1 MKYLGVDGGGTK
13 TAFILMDDSIGVIG
27 YLERESCHY
36 RQVGLEK
43 FGEIIEEGIDKLCKE
58 AHVNK
63 EVISYGFLGLPGYG
77 ESKKAMEDMENI
89 IGKILKAGTFKCGND
104 VEAGWA
110 GSLACNPGINIVAGT
125 GAIAMGKDRMGNIA
139 RSSGWGPFC
148 GDEGSAYWIGKKTI
162 EVFTKEADG
171 RLEKTP
177 LYEIMK
183 NDLSLKDDYQII
195 ELLVDKYKMDREK
208 IARLALVLFK
218 AAEAKDVYAE
228 KIYNEAAQEY
238 VLMAKAIIN
247 QLDFQCE
254 DEILISYSGGAFKGE
269 KYILGTFE
277 EGLRTLN
284 VNCKLIKPIIKPI
297 IGAALYGM
305 KLHQGT
311 VNSEFVERL
320 KSYEIK

>member
-27 YLERESCHY
+27 YLETESCHY

-63 EVISYGFLGLPGYG
+63 EDISYGFLGLPGYG

-89 IGKILKAGTFKCGND
+89 IGTILKAGTFKCGND
-104 VEAGWA
+104 VEVGWA

-125 GAIAMGKDRMGNIA
+125 GAIAMGKDRRDNIA

-148 GDEGSAYWIGKKTI
+148 GDEGSAYWLGKKAI
-162 EVFTKEADG
+162 EVFTKEADS
-171 RLEKTP
+171 RLNKTP

-183 NDLSLKDDYQII
+183 SDLRLKDDFQII
-195 ELLVDKYKMDREK
+195 ELLVDEYKMDREK
-208 IARLALVLFK
+208 IARLAVTLFK
-218 AAEAKDVYAE
+218 AAEAGDGYAE
-228 KIYNEAAQEY
+228 KIYKEAAQEY
-238 VLMAKAIIN
+238 VLMAKSIIN
-247 QLDFQCE
+247 QLDFKSE
-254 DEILISYSGGAFKGE
+254 DEILISYSGGVFKGE
-269 KYILGTFE
+269 KYILGTLE

-284 VNCKLIKPIIKPI
+284 ENCKLIKPILKPI

-311 VNSEFVERL
+311 VSSELVERL